1 MKHFSKKIKIR
12 IAKEYLSPH
21 NKELLKR
28 DIWGSETFTS
38 NSDAVCI
45 LKHSGLIDFANTAA
59 LKNYEGVAFF
69 CKITK
74 GFFFLEKK
82 IISFFWKSKEKL

>member
-1 MKHFSKKIKIR
+1 MKNKGKKLKIR
-12 IAKEYLSPH
+12 IAKEYLTSL

-28 DIWGSETFTS
+28 NIWGSETFTS

-45 LKHSGLIDFANTAA
+45 LKHSGLIDFANSSSW
-59 LKNYEGVAFF
+59 KNSEGLAFF

-74 GFFFLEKK
+74 G
-82 IISFFWKSKEKL
+82 SV